1 MHKCIKYHKDIDY
14 QNGYYNVGSTIVC
27 VDCMSETEIDELVFK
42 KALENE
48 SLGSGEIAGDHG
60 SGG

>member
-1 MHKCIKYHKDIDY
+1 MHKCIKCSKDIDC

-27 VDCMSETEIDELVFK
+27 TDCMSKTEIDELVFK

-48 SLGSGEIAGDHG
+48 NLNSGEITFDT
-60 SGG
+60 